1 MLSNA
6 VSAFQFSKQK
16 ITAVAEKHF
25 NKPYNEPTGKP
36 DEFKPG
42 RKAYTDDDSD
52 DDLRGKGLLDE
63 YIFLIYLLFKKE

>member
-1 MLSNA
+1 MSMLSNA

-25 NKPYNEPTGKP
+25 NKPTEKLQP
-36 DEFKPG
+36 DEFKPA

-63 YIFLIYLLFKKE
+63 YIFLLYLLFKKE